1 MYFQS
6 CLMASEIQKLE
17 NEMFLSSLTKFFF
30 SRNGVI
36 QVGTCV
42 ILCGKKG
49 GYLRSNSVC
58 EIDPFHKWLSIEV
71 LTAGHGSYFANFA
84 QIGYTFRAQFSR
96 SRLSVWRFL

>member
-1 MYFQS
+1 
-6 CLMASEIQKLE
+6 MASEIQKLE

-49 GYLRSNSVC
+49 GYLRRNSV
-58 EIDPFHKWLSIEV
+58 
-71 LTAGHGSYFANFA
+71 
-84 QIGYTFRAQFSR
+84 
-96 SRLSVWRFL
+96 